1 MLLGPVF
8 GPNASGRWQRNR
20 WMNQQG
26 PKMAMAGL
34 DEAPWLDE
42 PAGLAEAAGLD
53 EGCGFKL

>member
-1 MLLGPVF
+1 MLLGPLF

-20 WMNQQG
+20 RMNQQG

-42 PAGLAEAAGLD
+42 
-53 EGCGFKL
+53 GCGFKL